1 VANSSCKNAFR
12 LASLAV
18 GSIVMNIQIDANM
31 LTDANAAKDSIY
43 QQLTAQGIDG
53 AHVISATITITQNTS
68 QSQNTVSPPSSSISP
83 QTDPSTSAS
92 KMPLILGISIGAGV
106 LSTDLYI

>member
-1 VANSSCKNAFR
+1 
-12 LASLAV
+12 
-18 GSIVMNIQIDANM
+18 MNIQIDANM

-68 QSQNTVSPPSSSISP
+68 QNTVSPPSSSISP
-83 QTDPSTSAS
+83 QTDPSTSTS

>member
-1 VANSSCKNAFR
+1 
-12 LASLAV
+12 
-18 GSIVMNIQIDANM
+18 MNIQIDANM

-68 QSQNTVSPPSSSISP
+68 QNTVSPPSSSISP